1 MSIKSLQ
8 ATRDGRS
15 SSASRFT
22 SFGPACLSSG
32 RSEINMKTTRI
43 FLVVCSLL
51 IASVGI
57 ASETNKA
64 TVKPKE
70 KTMST
75 ATVSLGYVILYV
87 KDVSAS
93 LAFYEEAFGL
103 SRRFFND
110 DNGKAYGELETGAAR
125 LAFASLELAKMHLKQ
140 GVVAASPGKAPLG
153 FEIAL
158 VTPDVPG
165 LYARALKAG
174 ATMVSEPE
182 AKPWGQ
188 TVAYLRDKDGYL
200 VELCTPL
207 P

>member
-1 MSIKSLQ
+1 
-8 ATRDGRS
+8 
-15 SSASRFT
+15 
-22 SFGPACLSSG
+22 
-32 RSEINMKTTRI
+32 MKTTN
-43 FLVVCSLL
+43 LLLAVCSLL

-57 ASETNKA
+57 TAETNKE

-75 ATVSLGYVILYV
+75 PSVSLGYVILYV
-87 KDVSAS
+87 KDVSAT
-93 LAFYEEAFGL
+93 LTFYEGAFGL

-125 LAFASLELAKMHLKQ
+125 LAFASLELANAHLKQ
-140 GVVAASPGKAPLG
+140 EVVVASLSKPPLG

-158 VTPDVPG
+158 VTPDVPA
-165 LYARALKAG
+165 LYARAVKAG
-174 ATMVSEPE
+174 ATAISEPE
-182 AKPWGQ
+182 TKPWGQ
-188 TVAYLRDKDGYL
+188 TVAYLRDKDGHI